1 MPRRMGADDDPNAV
15 PATLSWQPVLLT
27 LVMVGAVTMRA
38 MADGWSDLGWIVG
51 AALALMAGLWWWI
64 RAHSLARHRALSEQH
79 PSDDVVEVVGA
90 RDLRATLA
98 ASDLLEPDGLRWWHN
113 VTLSAVVTDEG
124 LSLWRGGRQPV
135 LVADVPWAQVTEV
148 GIDSASLSSAGPRPV
163 AGVMVRAQWVLHLA
177 PQRRRGSLLG
187 GGERATELLV
197 VLLRAHL
204 DAARSASGG
213 AVTWTRAPGTGAA
226 SLALQD
232 DDERPVPLD
241 AVTEGLRAFAAELRD
256 ELADLAE
263 VETDGDDDAEVVVL
277 HPQQPLALVTGWF
290 NDASALAVLV
300 GDGALVTVPR
310 DLGGL
315 ETVRSLVRAALDGH
329 VDVGRAPGV
338 AGYRIHLPDGSVHEA
353 TARTPAAALLAWF
366 WRPRLHWAPAARYGA
381 AEDASRG

>member
-15 PATLSWQPVLLT
+15 PATLSWRPVLLT
-27 LVMVGAVTMRA
+27 LGMVGAVTIRGVA
-38 MADGWSDLGWIVG
+38 GGWTDLGWIVG
-51 AALALMAGLWWWI
+51 AALALMSVLWWWL
-64 RAHSLARHRALSEQH
+64 RAHSLARHRTLGEQH

-113 VTLSAVVTDEG
+113 VTCSAVVTDEG
-124 LSLWRGGRQPV
+124 LSLWRGGRRPV

-148 GIDSASLSSAGPRPV
+148 GIDSASLSNAGPRPV

-177 PQRRRGSLLG
+177 PQRRRGSLLAG
-187 GGERATELLV
+187 GGRATELLV

-213 AVTWTRAPGTGAA
+213 AVTWTRAPGSGDE

-232 DDERPVPLD
+232 DDERPIPLD

-256 ELADLAE
+256 ELAGMAE
-263 VETDGDDDAEVVVL
+263 VETDDDDAAEVVVL
-277 HPQQPLALVTGWF
+277 HPQQPLALVTAWF

-300 GDGALVTVPR
+300 GDGALVAVPR

-315 ETVRSLVRAALDGH
+315 ETVRTLVRAVLDGQ
-329 VDVGRAPGV
+329 VDVGRAPGL
-338 AGYRIHLPDGSVHEA
+338 ASYRIHLPDGSVREA
-353 TARTPAAALLAWF
+353 TARTTAAAVLAWI
-366 WRPRLHWAPAARYGA
+366 WRPRLRWTPAARYRA
-381 AEDASRG
+381 TEDASRA